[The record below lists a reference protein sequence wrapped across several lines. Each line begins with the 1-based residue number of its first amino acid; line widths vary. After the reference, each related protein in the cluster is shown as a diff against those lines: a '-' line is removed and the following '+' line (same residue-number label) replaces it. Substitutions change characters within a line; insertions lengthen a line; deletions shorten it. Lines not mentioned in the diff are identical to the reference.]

1 MYLHFPFIWFDHDR
15 YLLYICDTNHRKIV
29 VKRLQ
34 SMFLCCGFVLFVF
47 VLCLVY
53 PMLPVSLD
61 CSFLIAHS
69 FLSNIY
75 FIHRNFFYCTSTT
88 TGTYFDECILTGLTL
103 PYCCACPKPGLG
115 FPTSYVV
122 RYFCVQW
129 AQLRLEMIVL
139 FADCGEF
146 ENHHCL
152 KLHFI
157 TKQHC

>member
-75 FIHRNFFYCTSTT
+75 FIHRIFFYCTSTT

-115 FPTSYVV
+115 FPTSHVV
-122 RYFCVQW
+122 GFLCSVSSVKMWGYWSFCW
-129 AQLRLEMIVL
+129 YWW
-139 FADCGEF
+139 
-146 ENHHCL
+146 NWWP
-152 KLHFI
+152 
-157 TKQHC
+157 